1 MFLNQ
6 GKFRQNGGCGYVLKP
21 KVMRD
26 RDEKGLLYSLCYKL
40 CEKQVFLCHVNRFVA
55 VSCIV
60 GCVSKIIHDAFCGIF
75 DIHILRWFMFIKL
88 QIILLWCLAK
98 FCSDGHN

>member
-26 RDEKGLLYSLCYKL
+26 RDEKGLLFSLCYKL
-40 CEKQVFLCHVNRFVA
+40 CEKQVFCA
-55 VSCIV
+55 
-60 GCVSKIIHDAFCGIF
+60 
-75 DIHILRWFMFIKL
+75 M
-88 QIILLWCLAK
+88 
-98 FCSDGHN
+98 